1 MRQLVSAV
9 VLWPLGRDFTERVL
23 IIKPV
28 RSSDTDHQHDG
39 YKEGRQAGGGDG
51 GWSEMYFW
59 DRWAKGA
66 GEVTGNGILD
76 EIYRTCNG
84 SQQVLCEKCKY
95 EMLLIISH
103 NYITTLFVVTKSK
116 MLTW

>member
-1 MRQLVSAV
+1 M
-9 VLWPLGRDFTERVL
+9 
-23 IIKPV
+23 
-28 RSSDTDHQHDG
+28 
-39 YKEGRQAGGGDG
+39 
-51 GWSEMYFW
+51 
-59 DRWAKGA
+59 
-66 GEVTGNGILD
+66 TGNGILD

-116 MLTW
+116 MLT